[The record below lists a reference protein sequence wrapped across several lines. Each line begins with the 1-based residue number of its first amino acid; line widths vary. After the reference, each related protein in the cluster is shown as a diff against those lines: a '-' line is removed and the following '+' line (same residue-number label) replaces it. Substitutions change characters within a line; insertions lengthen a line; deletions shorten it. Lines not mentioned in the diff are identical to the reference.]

1 MRKTAAVGAIIVSD
15 SAAHSVPFLRRA
27 SLLIVPLNPFPTLHV
42 PTRLRLLYP
51 SLQQWHVLQ
60 AVGHAADWDW
70 KLQMCGLEERLEGMT
85 QGVVAKQIMRL
96 TAKQMSVVRSRA
108 EPRRTLYWKEAQP
121 RVALTPKDHGMI

>member
-1 MRKTAAVGAIIVSD
+1 MRKTAAVGTIIVSG

-42 PTRLRLLYP
+42 PTRLRLLCP

-60 AVGHAADWDW
+60 VVGHAAGWDW
-70 KLQMCGLEERLEGMT
+70 KLQMCGLEGHLEGMT
-85 QGVVAKQIMRL
+85 QEVAANQIMRL
-96 TAKQMSVVRSRA
+96 TTMQTSVVRSRA

-121 RVALTPKDHGMI
+121 RVALTPEDHGMI